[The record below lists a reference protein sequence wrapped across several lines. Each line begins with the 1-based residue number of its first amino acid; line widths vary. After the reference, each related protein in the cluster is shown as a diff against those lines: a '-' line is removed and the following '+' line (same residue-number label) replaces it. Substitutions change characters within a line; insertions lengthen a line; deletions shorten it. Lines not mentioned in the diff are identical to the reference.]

1 MKLLGFVLTL
11 LLSASVLG
19 NQKVKINDGLLAGSL
34 DGTTGIQTFKGIPF
48 AAPPVGKLRWQ
59 PPQAVQPWKGVH
71 DASGFANRSMQNP
84 IYSDMKFRSP
94 GVSEDSLYLNVW
106 TPRVDAPRVDT
117 PRVDVPKVDAPPVV
131 NKPKLPV
138 LLYFYGGGFIAGAGD
153 ERRYDGASMAQ
164 QDIVVV
170 TANYRL
176 GVFGLFAHPQLSAES
191 DYHGSGNY
199 SLLDQQAALK
209 WVVENIQAFGGDPK
223 RITIGGESAG
233 SISVSA
239 LLASP
244 LSRDLI
250 GGAMGQSG
258 SIVGPPVVTMSLA
271 DAEKQGEKLQV
282 ALMGDNSAQSF
293 AALRSMP
300 ADELLAKVTAAG
312 FTYFSPNVDGYFLPV
327 PPLNIYQKGQ
337 QAHVPLLVGDNSQE
351 GSYQQI
357 LAGQE
362 PTAEN
367 FQQALKRLYPQ
378 NHAQVAALYP
388 AKNNGEVMAAAQTLA
403 SDRFMGFATWN
414 WIDLASGNSK
424 QPSYYYFYDHVRPIS
439 KEQQEVAGQPQP
451 APLGAV
457 HSAEI
462 EYALGNLD
470 VNPLYQWQTEDHRVS
485 SLMQHY
491 FANFIK
497 QGNPNGQGLVNW
509 PRFSQGK
516 RLVINSSPRVQ
527 DMEPLHARYLFHR
540 RYYAS
545 QKQ

>member
-1 MKLLGFVLTL
+1 MRLLGFVLTL
-11 LLSASVLG
+11 MLLSASVLG
-19 NQKVKINDGLLAGSL
+19 NQRVKINDGLLAGSL
-34 DGTTGIQTFKGIPF
+34 DGTTGIHSFKGIPF
-48 AAPPVGKLRWQ
+48 AAPPVGALRWQ

-71 DASGFANRSMQNP
+71 DATGFANRSMQNP

-106 TPRVDAPRVDT
+106 TPRVDA

-209 WVVENIQAFGGDPK
+209 WVADNIQAFGGDPK

-233 SISVSA
+233 SIAVSA

-250 GGAMGQSG
+250 GGAIGQSG

-271 DAEKQGEKLQV
+271 EAEKQGEKLQI

-293 AALRSMP
+293 AALRQMP

-312 FTYFSPNVDGYFLPV
+312 FSYFSPNIDGYFLPIS
-327 PPLNIYQKGQ
+327 PLAIYQKGQ
-337 QAHVPLLVGDNSQE
+337 QAQVPLLVGNNSQE

-357 LAGQE
+357 LAGQA

-367 FQQALKRLYPQ
+367 FQQALKRLYPKD
-378 NHAQVAALYP
+378 HAQVAALYP

-414 WIDLASGNSK
+414 WIDLATGNSK

-485 SLMQHY
+485 TLMQRY

-509 PRFSQGK
+509 PRFSQGN
-516 RLVINSSPRVQ
+516 RLVIDSSPRVQ
-527 DMEPLHARYLFHR
+527 DMAPLHARYLFHR
-540 RYYAS
+540 RYYAN